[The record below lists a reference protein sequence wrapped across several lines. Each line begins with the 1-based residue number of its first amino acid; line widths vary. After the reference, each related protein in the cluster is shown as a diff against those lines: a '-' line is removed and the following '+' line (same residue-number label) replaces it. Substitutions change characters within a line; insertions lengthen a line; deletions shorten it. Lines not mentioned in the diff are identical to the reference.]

1 MSEICNS
8 PYGAPTVFL
17 FYSKFLPRF
26 MRLAL
31 SYNFINALA
40 KNSPQDCFLNARLQV
55 PSSLAGKIKEQPTQV
70 LVVLLWCE

>member
-26 MRLAL
+26 IRLVL

-40 KNSPQDCFLNARLQV
+40 KNSPPDCFLNARLQV
-55 PSSLAGKIKEQPTQV
+55 LKENKQNLRGINTYV
-70 LVVLLWCE
+70 Y